1 MMGYNLYGTDIV
13 ALRGY
18 ADGTL
23 TPTTIVERNGA
34 NVAIDDGNMYVKY
47 TMELRYPF
55 LTQSVGHHFWTWL
68 LLKAVMP
75 GRDLRNSIPLV

>member
-23 TPTTIVERNGA
+23 TPQSVQTRNGQK
-34 NVAIDDGNMYVKY
+34 VLIDDGNVYVKY
-47 TMELRYPF
+47 TLELRYPISLNPSATIFGLAF
-55 LTQSVGHHFWTWL
+55 LEGGNAWSQD
-68 LLKAVMP
+68 
-75 GRDLRNSIPLV
+75 R